1 MAVAPEEEVFEAG
14 SVVIVKARGDRA
26 GAGAGDEAGGGGGS
40 AGGGAGGGDAD
51 RQGPGQGQVRVV
63 GAEHGSARGLAVA
76 AIMSDRE
83 MPWQRW
89 HLVDSSLAE
98 LTRVAASSLPE
109 TSAFSS
115 HYANWV
121 PTLHGRRVR
130 AEVGPGKYARHVIPR
145 IVNFRFFS

>member
-1 MAVAPEEEVFEAG
+1 M
-14 SVVIVKARGDRA
+14 
-26 GAGAGDEAGGGGGS
+26 
-40 AGGGAGGGDAD
+40 
-51 RQGPGQGQVRVV
+51 
-63 GAEHGSARGLAVA
+63 
-76 AIMSDRE
+76 MSERE

-121 PTLHGRRVR
+121 PALHGRRMR
-130 AEVGPGKYARHVIPR
+130 AEVGPRKHACHVIPR
-145 IVNFRFFS
+145 ILNFRFFS